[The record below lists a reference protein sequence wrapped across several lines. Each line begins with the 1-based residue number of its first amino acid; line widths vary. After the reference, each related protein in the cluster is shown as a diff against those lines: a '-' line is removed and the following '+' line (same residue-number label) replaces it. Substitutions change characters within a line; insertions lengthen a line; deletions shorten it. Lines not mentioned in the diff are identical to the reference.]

1 MIYSY
6 LLLENIIAGAVNVND
21 YPKPLNIAPCNS
33 TIMEMYDFSSIME
46 VPGQVYTN
54 STIPLGCPGPNY
66 PYCHFSC
73 GCIRASDVAFCS
85 NKTSWGLSFDDGPS
99 AATPQILDLLKASGV
114 KATFFIIGSNALKY
128 PDYLLRIYNE
138 GHQVGLHTWSHPA
151 LTTVPTENVI
161 SEIQYGINIIQSILG
176 VRPVYFR
183 APYGDLDDRIR
194 AIVAAMRLK
203 LAVWVLDTGDWQLNL
218 NPGAISPASYSYQV
232 ITAESK
238 YTNGI
243 VDLGHDLSSA
253 TANFAATRLQ
263 VIQSPSPSTPIILD
277 YLKAHG
283 LTATFFVVGTQVA
296 RYPDTVLRAYNE
308 GHQIG
313 IHTWSHP
320 ALTTVA
326 NANIVAEIQYTINIV
341 QDIIGVKPLYFRAP
355 YGDTDDRVRS
365 IVAAMGLKNIL
376 WGMDTGDF
384 NLYNNPNAITE
395 ASFVKQVATFEAN
408 KPSGIVDLG
417 HDLVNA
423 TANFATNIRI
433 KVIQN
438 SGRKVMSVA
447 NCRNDNDP
455 YSGKLQTN
463 TPNGMSPNQI
473 IGTGTPVLTQQP
485 KLLEDALAVV
495 KLQGFHMKKCIET
508 DQLFDAL
515 KHASTMLAE
524 LKTSSLLPKYYY
536 ELYMALFD
544 ELRYLTN
551 YLYQAHKSGSH
562 HLSDL
567 YELVQYATNIVPRLY
582 LMLTVGSVYMKVS
595 KEIYESEENQVVPNN
610 VTEISGPDGITVQSP
625 EGVAGRSSK
634 TKKIPTV
641 KEIMNDMLEMSRGV
655 QHPTRGLFLRYYLSG
670 QTRDF
675 LPDCSKGSSGT
686 ISDSINFILQNFIEM
701 NKLWVRLQFQG
712 HSRDR
717 ERREQERRELRLL
730 VGSNLVRL
738 SQLDETTIEM
748 YQQTILPSLLD
759 EIVSCRDIIAQ
770 EYLLD
775 VIIQAFPDEFH
786 IRCLDQYLQA
796 TARLQ
801 PSVNVKQIVIS
812 LIDRFSNYAARA
824 REEYNA
830 SRPEGEEG
838 GKPHS
843 GIPDDVK
850 LFDVFW
856 VQINDLILARPEF
869 TIEDVIALLVSL
881 NSLALNCYPE
891 RLEYMDRV
899 FGMAREKVILAQQEN
914 SDVLKLGNTK
924 ALLVQLLQG
933 PVDTYGANLLT
944 ILQFP
949 SGKSSPSGILIANN
963 TAYLGGHYTDLLY
976 QLPFGI
982 RRKIAHEFLKA
993 ALKANIENGFTISTE
1008 NGVNFF
1014 LGEIAS
1020 ITIRDQIDGN
1030 LFGSK
1035 TSHQAQ
1041 ENDHK
1046 DEFDSAVDWEDVV
1059 EEQQLVAKLVH
1070 LIKADNVGP
1079 KDQFNLLT
1087 AARNHFKESGDIR
1100 VRFTIAPVVNS
1111 MLLLA
1116 KSFSKSKDKA
1126 HLDEILKGI
1135 HSTIG
1140 ILARA
1145 REYYS
1150 EEENDSPLFH
1160 EEAQHY
1166 QPSGKIAKGLSSPP
1180 EISLKLYLL
1189 GAQVADITE
1198 QEEMSYEFLVEAF
1211 TVYEE
1216 AISESR
1222 AQFNAINQII
1232 GTLQKTTVFGFEN
1245 YETLI
1250 TKCAVHC
1257 SRLLKRADQSR
1268 GIALVSPLFWANDST
1283 KRHEEKPAYRN
1294 GKRVLECLQKA
1305 LKIADSVM
1313 DPAISVGLFVEILE
1327 RYLWFFERQTDMLI
1341 QNNLANPVRSS
1352 PFPSSLGGPLG
1363 APPPPTRN
1371 NSRKLLEAAAIH
1383 FANILKH
1390 ITTQKEEHRR
1400 SVTSSMPEG
1409 DSGFMAKEGRWG
1421 DIIVPYFEFS
1431 AQ

>member
-1 MIYSY
+1 MSTYTLNS
-6 LLLENIIAGAVNVND
+6 VN
-21 YPKPLNIAPCNS
+21 S
-33 TIMEMYDFSSIME
+33 
-46 VPGQVYTN
+46 
-54 STIPLGCPGPNY
+54 
-66 PYCHFSC
+66 
-73 GCIRASDVAFCS
+73 
-85 NKTSWGLSFDDGPS
+85 
-99 AATPQILDLLKASGV
+99 
-114 KATFFIIGSNALKY
+114 
-128 PDYLLRIYNE
+128 
-138 GHQVGLHTWSHPA
+138 
-151 LTTVPTENVI
+151 
-161 SEIQYGINIIQSILG
+161 
-176 VRPVYFR
+176 
-183 APYGDLDDRIR
+183 
-194 AIVAAMRLK
+194 
-203 LAVWVLDTGDWQLNL
+203 
-218 NPGAISPASYSYQV
+218 
-232 ITAESK
+232 
-238 YTNGI
+238 
-243 VDLGHDLSSA
+243 
-253 TANFAATRLQ
+253 
-263 VIQSPSPSTPIILD
+263 
-277 YLKAHG
+277 
-283 LTATFFVVGTQVA
+283 
-296 RYPDTVLRAYNE
+296 
-308 GHQIG
+308 
-313 IHTWSHP
+313 
-320 ALTTVA
+320 
-326 NANIVAEIQYTINIV
+326 
-341 QDIIGVKPLYFRAP
+341 
-355 YGDTDDRVRS
+355 
-365 IVAAMGLKNIL
+365 
-376 WGMDTGDF
+376 
-384 NLYNNPNAITE
+384 
-395 ASFVKQVATFEAN
+395 
-408 KPSGIVDLG
+408 
-417 HDLVNA
+417 
-423 TANFATNIRI
+423 
-433 KVIQN
+433 
-438 SGRKVMSVA
+438 
-447 NCRNDNDP
+447 
-455 YSGKLQTN
+455 
-463 TPNGMSPNQI
+463 
-473 IGTGTPVLTQQP
+473 GTGTPILTEQP

-508 DQLFDAL
+508 DQLYDAL

-562 HLSDL
+562 HLADL

-595 KEIYESEENQVVPNN
+595 KEFYENEDSQVVPNN
-610 VTEISGPDGITVQSP
+610 VTELSGPDEAAAQSP
-625 EGVAGRSSK
+625 EVGITGRSSK

-641 KEIMNDMLEMSRGV
+641 KEIMHDVLEMSRGV
-655 QHPTRGLFLRYYLSG
+655 QHPTRGLFLRV
-670 QTRDF
+670 
-675 LPDCSKGSSGT
+675 SGT
-686 ISDSINFILQNFIEM
+686 ITDSIHFILQNFIEM

-801 PSVNVKQIVIS
+801 PAVNVKQIVIS
-812 LIDRFSNYAARA
+812 LIDRFSSFAARA

-830 SRPEGEEG
+830 SRPEGEESD
-838 GKPHS
+838 KPHS
-843 GIPDDVK
+843 GIPEDVK

-914 SDVLKLGNTK
+914 ADVLKLGNTK
-924 ALLVQLLQG
+924 SLLVQLLQG
-933 PVDTYGANLLT
+933 PVNTYSANLLT

-949 SGKSSPSGILIANN
+949 SGRSSPSGILIANN
-963 TAYLGGHYTDLLY
+963 ASYLGGHYTDLLY

-982 RRKIAHEFLKA
+982 RRKIAHEALKA
-993 ALKANIENGFTISTE
+993 ALKANTENGFVISTE

-1020 ITIRDQIDGN
+1020 ITVRDQVDGN

-1035 TSHQAQ
+1035 SSHQAQ

-1046 DEFDSAVDWEDVV
+1046 DEFDSTVDWEDVV

-1070 LIKADNVGP
+1070 LIKSDNP
-1079 KDQFNLLT
+1079 SLSEQFSLLS
-1087 AARNHFKESGDIR
+1087 AAKNHLKESGDIR
-1100 VRFTIAPVVNS
+1100 VRFTIAPIVNS

-1116 KSFSKSKDKA
+1116 KSFSKSEDKT
-1126 HLDEILKGI
+1126 HLDNILKGI

-1150 EEENDSPLFH
+1150 EEEIDSPLFH
-1160 EEAQHY
+1160 EEASSY

-1189 GAQVADITE
+1189 GALVADITE

-1216 AISESR
+1216 SISESR
-1222 AQFNAINQII
+1222 AQFSAISQII
-1232 GTLQKTTVFGFEN
+1232 ATLQKTTVFGFEN

-1268 GIALVSPLFWANDST
+1268 GIALVSPLFWANDSS
-1283 KRHEEKPAYRN
+1283 KRREEKPAYRN

-1327 RYLWFFERQTDMLI
+1327 RYLWFFEKQTDMITATYINSLI
-1341 QNNLANPVRSS
+1341 ELVQNNLANPVRSS

-1363 APPPPTRN
+1363 APPRPTRN
-1371 NSRKLLEAAAIH
+1371 NSKRLLESTAVH

-1400 SVTSSMPEG
+1400 SITSAMPDGE
-1409 DSGFMAKEGRWG
+1409 SGFMAKEGRWG
-1421 DIIVPYFEFS
+1421 DIIVPYFEFP
-1431 AQ
+1431 AQQAV

>member
-1 MIYSY
+1 MFLFGS
-6 LLLENIIAGAVNVND
+6 L
-21 YPKPLNIAPCNS
+21 IAPAFAYNFQSCPPLYKLAPANAS
-33 TIMEMYDFSSIME
+33 MMAQYDFSKILDS
-46 VPGQVYTN
+46 PNAVYSN
-54 STIPLGCPGPNY
+54 SYNPPACVSMSSPNCPFVCNCTRPTDIQL
-66 PYCHFSC
+66 CEDS
-73 GCIRASDVAFCS
+73 V
-85 NKTSWGLSFDDGPS
+85 SWGLTFDDG
-99 AATPQILDLLKASGV
+99 
-114 KATFFIIGSNALKY
+114 
-128 PDYLLRIYNE
+128 
-138 GHQVGLHTWSHPA
+138 
-151 LTTVPTENVI
+151 
-161 SEIQYGINIIQSILG
+161 
-176 VRPVYFR
+176 
-183 APYGDLDDRIR
+183 
-194 AIVAAMRLK
+194 
-203 LAVWVLDTGDWQLNL
+203 
-218 NPGAISPASYSYQV
+218 
-232 ITAESK
+232 
-238 YTNGI
+238 
-243 VDLGHDLSSA
+243 
-253 TANFAATRLQ
+253 
-263 VIQSPSPSTPIILD
+263 PSPSTPILLD
-277 YLKAHG
+277 YLKANE
-283 LTATFFVVGTQVA
+283 LTATFFVVGSQAA

-308 GHQIG
+308 GHHIA

-326 NANIVAEIQYTINIV
+326 TANIVAEIQYTINIIH
-341 QDIIGVKPLYFRAP
+341 DIIGVKPLYIRTP
-355 YGDTDDRVRS
+355 YGDIDDRVRS
-365 IVAAMGLKNIL
+365 IISAMGLKNVL
-376 WGMDTGDF
+376 WAMDTGDF
-384 NLYNNPNAITE
+384 HLFNNPNAITE
-395 ASFVKQVATFEAN
+395 ASFIKQVATFEAN
-408 KPSGIVDLG
+408 RPSGIVDLG

-433 KVIQN
+433 KTIRN
-438 SGRKVMSVA
+438 TGKKIMSVA
-447 NCRNDNDP
+447 KCKGDSEP
-455 YSGKLQTN
+455 YSGKSQGSSSGQSQN
-463 TPNGMSPNQI
+463 QVVGSTPQLAHR
-473 IGTGTPVLTQQP
+473 TGTPVLTQQP

-495 KLQGFHMKKCIET
+495 KLQGFHMKKCIES
-508 DQLFDAL
+508 DQLYDAL

-595 KEIYESEENQVVPNN
+595 KEIYENEENQVVPNN
-610 VTEISGPDGITVQSP
+610 VTEISGPDAIAVQSP
-625 EGVAGRSSK
+625 EEIVTGRSSK

-748 YQQTILPSLLD
+748 YQQTILPGLLD

-812 LIDRFSNYAARA
+812 LIDRFSNFAARA

-830 SRPEGEEG
+830 SRPEGEQDD
-838 GKPHS
+838 KPHS

-914 SDVLKLGNTK
+914 PDVLKLGNTK

-933 PVDTYGANLLT
+933 PVNTYGANLLT
-944 ILQFP
+944 LLQFP
-949 SGKSSPSGILIANN
+949 SGRSSPAGILIPNN
-963 TAYLGGHYTDLLY
+963 TSYLGGHYTDLLY

-993 ALKANIENGFTISTE
+993 ALKANVENDFTISTE

-1020 ITIRDQIDGN
+1020 ITVRDQIDGN

-1035 TSHQAQ
+1035 SSHQAQ

-1046 DEFDSAVDWEDVV
+1046 DEFDTAVDWEDVV

-1070 LIKADNVGP
+1070 LIKAETVVP
-1079 KDQFNLLT
+1079 KDQFNLLM

-1116 KSFSKSKDKA
+1116 KSYTKSEDKT

-1150 EEENDSPLFH
+1150 EEESESPLFH
-1160 EEAQHY
+1160 EEVQHY

-1189 GAQVADITE
+1189 GAQVADLTE

-1216 AISESR
+1216 SISESR
-1222 AQFNAINQII
+1222 AQFKAISQII
-1232 GTLQKTTVFGFEN
+1232 ATLQKTTVFGFEN

-1268 GIALVSPLFWANDST
+1268 GIALVSPLFWANDSP

-1327 RYLWFFERQTDMLI
+1327 RYLWFYERQTDMITPSYINSLIELI

-1363 APPPPTRN
+1363 APPPPSRN
-1371 NSRKLLEAAAIH
+1371 TSKKLLDAAAVH
-1383 FANILKH
+1383 FSNILQH

-1400 SVTSSMPEG
+1400 SITSAMPEG

-1421 DIIVPYFEFS
+1421 DLVVPYFELP
-1431 AQ
+1431 A